1 MDVIAQVKTLPRH
14 GKLYLSINQTD
25 FDHLDSDLDG
35 VIASMEADIYLQQHL
50 VNFNLLNSFTR
61 QRTLLSFLE
70 GYVTYG
76 GIELLSDASEREKL
90 LPTGCNREC
99 LEDLH
104 MDPFFY
110 VGTKGDVAMK
120 RALIGKERIV
130 RYVPQLGFKGKDA
143 FTFTIS
149 INGQES
155 ALIGTVEV
163 HVKDCH
169 DPNCDRDMDVLQE
182 VYGYIAMN

>member
-1 MDVIAQVKTLPRH
+1 
-14 GKLYLSINQTD
+14 
-25 FDHLDSDLDG
+25 
-35 VIASMEADIYLQQHL
+35 
-50 VNFNLLNSFTR
+50 
-61 QRTLLSFLE
+61 
-70 GYVTYG
+70 
-76 GIELLSDASEREKL
+76 
-90 LPTGCNREC
+90 
-99 LEDLH
+99 
-104 MDPFFY
+104 
-110 VGTKGDVAMK
+110 MK